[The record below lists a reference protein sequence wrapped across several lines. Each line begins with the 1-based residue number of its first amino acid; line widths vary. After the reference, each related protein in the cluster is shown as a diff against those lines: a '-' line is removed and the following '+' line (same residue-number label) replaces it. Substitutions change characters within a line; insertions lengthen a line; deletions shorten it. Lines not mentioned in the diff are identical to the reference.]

1 MNINY
6 IKTQGSDSNISIIFN
21 RGSVNELK
29 EEYGYTHLLEHCL
42 LEMFRLEKD
51 CTLQAYTEFDHVE
64 FDFLIFQ
71 NSGDDIY
78 INIFDNIKRIFIE
91 EHITEAVLRQAKK
104 EVLNEIKKFNPRKK
118 MTSEFSEI
126 ISAGTVK
133 RIPLGE
139 KASIENVSIEK
150 IEAFKKKFWDNCK
163 ILLLAVT
170 EIDYASFVSFIPNV
184 IKEKCEQERN
194 AGFSIGNEITCN
206 YNKVF
211 IKNMK
216 QKIVCLYKYEVR
228 DIKNKLVQILSD
240 KLIEDIILGEK
251 QIVNIE
257 ISYKY
262 ITYSLRYIVIDIEF
276 KEGYNSIFN
285 IVEFVEII
293 KKRLNNSILEKIKNE
308 IKYYFKQ
315 YQRNGITIPMF
326 RLYNK
331 QEFLYGEYN
340 IFNGF
345 SYEKIKKIMEL
356 INLENVSEYLSI
368 IEKTSVISFIEE
380 IENR

>member
-1 MNINY
+1 
-6 IKTQGSDSNISIIFN
+6 
-21 RGSVNELK
+21 
-29 EEYGYTHLLEHCL
+29 
-42 LEMFRLEKD
+42 
-51 CTLQAYTEFDHVE
+51 
-64 FDFLIFQ
+64 
-71 NSGDDIY
+71 
-78 INIFDNIKRIFIE
+78 
-91 EHITEAVLRQAKK
+91 
-104 EVLNEIKKFNPRKK
+104 
-118 MTSEFSEI
+118 
-126 ISAGTVK
+126 
-133 RIPLGE
+133 
-139 KASIENVSIEK
+139 
-150 IEAFKKKFWDNCK
+150 
-163 ILLLAVT
+163 
-170 EIDYASFVSFIPNV
+170 
-184 IKEKCEQERN
+184 
-194 AGFSIGNEITCN
+194 
-206 YNKVF
+206 
-211 IKNMK
+211 
-216 QKIVCLYKYEVR
+216 
-228 DIKNKLVQILSD
+228 
-240 KLIEDIILGEK
+240 
-251 QIVNIE
+251 
-257 ISYKY
+257 
-262 ITYSLRYIVIDIEF
+262 LRYIVIDIEF